1 MLALILAHF
10 VDGDLGE
17 YHELSTGVMVNQPG
31 AEPSRVRALQS
42 AFIHHML
49 VDQAFTF
56 EAGRTI
62 WGFPK
67 VMADF
72 TIRDGKQFGF
82 DASIDGQLVAGMEFR
97 RGLRVPS
104 ALTHRKQVLRSYSHR
119 DGQTLETPFDMS
131 MVGVRYRTGGVRVWL
146 GNHPY
151 AKELASLGLPKR
163 AMISASVANV
173 HVVRRC
179 AGGFTMTTTKPDVDL
194 TDGAFYAGD
203 SRAVYKWMRENE
215 PVFRDR
221 NGLAA
226 ASTYQAV
233 IDAERNPELFSN
245 AGGIRPDQPGAEMM
259 IEMDDPQHLL
269 RRKLV
274 NSGFT
279 RKRVKDL
286 EASIGSLCDA
296 LIDAMCERGE
306 CDFVW
311 DLAAPLPMA
320 VIGDML
326 GVLPEEREMF
336 LKWSD
341 DMVSFLSSTAA
352 QEDFQVSMDA
362 FAAYTE
368 YMTGMLAARKEKPTD
383 DLVSVLV
390 HAEVEGAKLE
400 DHQIVTEVLLLLIGG
415 DETTRHTLSGGTRQL
430 LRHPDQHQRLVN
442 DLELLPNAIEEML
455 RWTAPVKNM
464 ARTINADTEF
474 HGTALKEGEK
484 MLLLFESANFD
495 EKVFEDP
502 ESFNI
507 DRYPN
512 NHLAFGFG
520 THFCLGN
527 QLARLE
533 LSIMQAKLLQRL
545 PDMRLASDVELP
557 LRPANFV
564 SGLESMP
571 VRFTPTKSLG

>member
-1 MLALILAHF
+1 MT
-10 VDGDLGE
+10 VSE
-17 YHELSTGVMVNQPG
+17 T
-31 AEPSRVRALQS
+31 
-42 AFIHHML
+42 
-49 VDQAFTF
+49 
-56 EAGRTI
+56 
-62 WGFPK
+62 K
-67 VMADF
+67 VA
-72 TIRDGKQFGF
+72 
-82 DASIDGQLVAGMEFR
+82 
-97 RGLRVPS
+97 
-104 ALTHRKQVLRSYSHR
+104 
-119 DGQTLETPFDMS
+119 
-131 MVGVRYRTGGVRVWL
+131 
-146 GNHPY
+146 
-151 AKELASLGLPKR
+151 
-163 AMISASVANV
+163 
-173 HVVRRC
+173 
-179 AGGFTMTTTKPDVDL
+179 KPDVDL

-203 SRAVYKWMRENE
+203 SRSVYKWMRENE

-226 ASTYQAV
+226 AATHAAV
-233 IDAERNPELFSN
+233 IEAERKPELFSN
-245 AGGIRPDQPGAEMM
+245 AGGIRPDQPGVEMM

-279 RKRVKDL
+279 RKRVRDL
-286 EASIGSLCDA
+286 QPAIERLCDT
-296 LIDAMCERGE
+296 LIDNVCERGE

-311 DLAAPLPMA
+311 DIAAPLPMA

-341 DMVSFLSSTAA
+341 DLVGFLSSTTDPE
-352 QEDFQVSMDA
+352 QFQVTMDA
-362 FAAYTE
+362 FAAYSE
-368 YMTGMLAARKEKPTD
+368 YMMGMIAARKENPTD

-390 HAEVEGAKLE
+390 HAEVEGSKLE

-430 LRHPDQHQRLVN
+430 LLHPDQHERLRN
-442 DLELLPNAIEEML
+442 DLSLLPNAIEEML

-464 ARTINADTEF
+464 ARTLTDDVEF
-474 HGTALKEGEK
+474 HGTALKQGEK

-495 EKVFEDP
+495 EQVFDDP
-502 ESFNI
+502 EKFDI

-533 LSIMQAKLLQRL
+533 LSIMLTKLLARL
-545 PDMRLASDVELP
+545 PDLRLANDEPLP

-564 SGLESMP
+564 SGLEKMP
-571 VRFTPTKSLG
+571 VVFTPTKPVLRD

>member
-1 MLALILAHF
+1 VTA
-10 VDGDLGE
+10 
-17 YHELSTGVMVNQPG
+17 
-31 AEPSRVRALQS
+31 
-42 AFIHHML
+42 
-49 VDQAFTF
+49 
-56 EAGRTI
+56 
-62 WGFPK
+62 
-67 VMADF
+67 
-72 TIRDGKQFGF
+72 
-82 DASIDGQLVAGMEFR
+82 
-97 RGLRVPS
+97 
-104 ALTHRKQVLRSYSHR
+104 
-119 DGQTLETPFDMS
+119 
-131 MVGVRYRTGGVRVWL
+131 
-146 GNHPY
+146 
-151 AKELASLGLPKR
+151 
-163 AMISASVANV
+163 
-173 HVVRRC
+173 
-179 AGGFTMTTTKPDVDL
+179 TKPDVDL

-203 SRAVYKWMRENE
+203 SRSVYKWMRENE

-226 ASTYQAV
+226 AATYQAV
-233 IDAERNPELFSN
+233 IEAERRPELFSN
-245 AGGIRPDQPGAEMM
+245 AGGIRPDQDAPPMM
-259 IEMDDPQHLL
+259 IAMDDPGHLL

-286 EASIGSLCDA
+286 EGSITSLCDA
-296 LIDAMCERGE
+296 LIDAVCERGE

-311 DLAAPLPMA
+311 DIAAPLPMA

-326 GVLPEEREMF
+326 GVLPQDREMF

-341 DMVSFLSSTAA
+341 DMVTFLSSTSAE
-352 QEDFQVSMDA
+352 EDFQVSIDA

-368 YMTGMLAARKEKPTD
+368 YMMSMITARKEEPTD

-390 HAEVEGAKLE
+390 HAEVDGSKLE
-400 DHQIVTEVLLLLIGG
+400 DHEIVTEVLLLLIGG

-430 LRHPDQHQRLVN
+430 LLHPDQHKRLAN

-464 ARTINADTEF
+464 ARTITADTEF
-474 HGTALKEGEK
+474 HGTVLKRGEK
-484 MLLLFESANFD
+484 MILLFESANFD

-502 ESFNI
+502 ERFNI

-533 LSIMQAKLLQRL
+533 LSIMQTRLLQRL
-545 PDMRLASDVELP
+545 PDMRLASDDALP

-564 SGLESMP
+564 SGLEKMP
-571 VRFTPTKSLG
+571 VLFTPTKPLS